1 MKNIFESWYHI
12 INFVFVSFDD
22 FLTVLEQISFVI
34 GHFFNSFFESQ
45 AFISVA
51 QLDS

>member
-1 MKNIFESWYHI
+1 MKNIFESGNDI

-22 FLTVLEQISFVI
+22 FLAVLEQISFVI
-34 GHFFNSFFESQ
+34 GHFFHGFFESQ

-51 QLDS
+51 